1 MFYVYSYQN
10 NGMYRLCCDQ
20 GSQDASQGY
29 SQGPLTQGGGLSQP
43 GLSLSQPGLSQTEL
57 SQVRKSS
64 VLDSSLVTNISPQS
78 EVRIRILP

>member
-1 MFYVYSYQN
+1 MLRYCVFYVYVCSCEN
-10 NGMYRLCCDQ
+10 NEMHGLCCEQ

-57 SQVRKSS
+57 SQVRKS
-64 VLDSSLVTNISPQS
+64 
-78 EVRIRILP
+78 

>member
-1 MFYVYSYQN
+1 
-10 NGMYRLCCDQ
+10 MYRLCCEQ

-57 SQVRKSS
+57 SQVRKSTVPRWKS
-64 VLDSSLVTNISPQS
+64 Q
-78 EVRIRILP
+78 RIKNHRLG